1 MVDKDIMRNR
11 IIKAASNIFSKY
23 GYKKTTMEE
32 IAKAA
37 GKGKSSIYYYY
48 ESKEQ
53 ILEAVVIKEAL
64 MMRRLL
70 SVAIARTEDP
80 QEKLTNYVLI
90 RMQTFQKLSN
100 FYAAIFDEGLSHFD
114 FIERIR
120 QKYDQEEIET
130 ISKIFEEGKQHK
142 LFKQEDSG
150 LVAIAIF
157 RALKGLEIPLF
168 WKHVNENVEKTTEEF
183 LTILFYGIVKR

>member
-1 MVDKDIMRNR
+1 MVDKDLMRNR

-23 GYKKTTMEE
+23 GFKKTTMEE

-80 QEKLTNYVLI
+80 LEKLKNYVLV
-90 RMQTFQKLSN
+90 RMRTFQKLSN

-130 ISKIFEEGKQHK
+130 IGKIFEEGKQHN
-142 LFKQEDSG
+142 LFKQEDSN

-168 WKHVNENVEKTTEEF
+168 WKHVNENVELTTKEF